1 MPEISG
7 PVSHLRA
14 ASLVAATCA
23 LGVLGCARN
32 GVLEV
37 QLTLPPNPPAPEP
50 QYYAVVTMEDG
61 DANLANAPID
71 GSNPGTALSRGMS
84 TVVSYSILAER
95 FDTDTQLQV
104 AFCRSANCAS
114 DDLAMVSRKIYH
126 FEHPFYRGRRTRWAG
141 EITAIP
147 ALGEPSE
154 CVDRCFT
161 FGCVEPDNATGDH
174 CRRDGSHQC
183 EDPGTPPPAVNI
195 CD

>member
-1 MPEISG
+1 MNRTWLPI
-7 PVSHLRA
+7 L
-14 ASLVAATCA
+14 TA
-23 LGVLGCARN
+23 LTLAGCARN

-50 QYYAVVTMEDG
+50 QLYAVVTMEPG
-61 DANLANAPID
+61 DADLSNAPIV
-71 GSNPGTALSRGMS
+71 GANPGTALAPGRS

-95 FDTDTQLQV
+95 FDADTQLQV
-104 AFCRSANCAS
+104 AFCRSTNCTM
-114 DDLAMVSRKIYH
+114 DDLSTVRRKIYR
-126 FEHPFYRGRRTRWAG
+126 FERPFYQGRRTRWAA

-147 ALGEPSE
+147 VLDEPSE

-183 EDPGTPPPAVNI
+183 EEPGTPPPANI